1 MKTIRYLMVAIMA
14 LTVFPLRSADDVEL
28 TGRTTYYDDGTHT
41 RNECKLLAAEQARV
55 DALARRF
62 GTLVSQDIVQSA
74 DVRNGRDAESFMA
87 LSMTQVRGEWLGD
100 TSEPQYTFGLD
111 NDGNLTV
118 SCTVS
123 GRARP
128 LSNAVPDF
136 ETKALRGGANPASA
150 SSDFNA
156 GDDLTLFFRGAAD
169 GWVAVFL
176 EDESRTVYSLL
187 PYPTEN
193 DGAVKV
199 KRGESYVFFHNA
211 SARPEHGLTRELT
224 MTADGRTEY
233 NRLYVVYSTA
243 LFGRPMTEQHSSGL
257 PATTT
262 DGFTRWLIKSR
273 RADPTMGLKVINL
286 RIKPSTNS

>member
-1 MKTIRYLMVAIMA
+1 MKLTYFMLPAVMVLTA
-14 LTVFPLRSADDVEL
+14 LPLRSADDVEL

-41 RNECKLLAAEQARV
+41 RNECKILAAEQARV

-74 DVRNGRDAESFMA
+74 EVSNGRDAESFMA

-118 SCTVS
+118 GCTVS

-136 ETKALRGGANPASA
+136 ETKALRGGANPTSA

-156 GDDLTLFFRGAAD
+156 GDDLTLFFRAAAD

-176 EDESRTVYSLL
+176 EDESHTVYSLL
-187 PYPTEN
+187 PYPTESA
-193 DGAVKV
+193 GAVKV
-199 KRGESYVFFHNA
+199 KRGEPYVFFHNA
-211 SARPEHGLTRELT
+211 SARPEHGLTRELV
-224 MTADGRTEY
+224 MTADDRTEY

-243 LFGRPMTEQHSSGL
+243 LFSRPMTEPHPSGL
-257 PATTT
+257 PAATT